1 MEGEVGR
8 VPEQVEEEEL
18 ERRGTDW
25 GGYRWNIMNHD
36 PVITLEVNF
45 NHLDHP
51 NHDCPLSRVEP
62 RSIEFYQGHSNR
74 KSDRLRF
81 VQEKRHNN
89 WNCSGSGEQLMVINS
104 GRDR

>member
-8 VPEQVEEEEL
+8 LPDQVEEEEL
-18 ERRGTDW
+18 ERRGADW

-51 NHDCPLSRVEP
+51 NHDCP
-62 RSIEFYQGHSNR
+62 G
-74 KSDRLRF
+74 
-81 VQEKRHNN
+81 
-89 WNCSGSGEQLMVINS
+89 
-104 GRDR
+104 